1 MLERFKSKYIGDRE
15 FYKRYILLA
24 VPMILQSAI
33 TNFVSLLDN
42 IMVGQLGTEQM
53 TGVAIINQL
62 VFVFFLA
69 VFGAVAGPGIYG
81 AQFFGKRDHK
91 GHMHTFRMR
100 LWLILAITAIAI
112 LVFIFFGNGLISLY
126 LNDTGNPEELELTR
140 NYALSYKPA
149 PLRSHTGLFYGDQ
162 GDRPDLRS
170 DGGRSFWG
178 GRKRSP

>member
-1 MLERFKSKYIGDRE
+1 MFERFKSKYIGDRE

-81 AQFFGKRDHK
+81 AQFFGKGDHK

-112 LVFIFFGNGLISLY
+112 LVFIFFGNNLISLY

-140 NYALSYKPA
+140 NYALSY
-149 PLRSHTGLFYGDQ
+149 LSIILSSRVLGSM
-162 GDRPDLRS
+162 
-170 DGGRSFWG
+170 
-178 GRKRSP
+178 